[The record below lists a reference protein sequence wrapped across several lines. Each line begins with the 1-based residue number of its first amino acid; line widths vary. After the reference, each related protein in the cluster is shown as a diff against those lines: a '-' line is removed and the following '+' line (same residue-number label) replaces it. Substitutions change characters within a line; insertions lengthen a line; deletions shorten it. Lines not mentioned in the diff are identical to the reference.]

1 MSLLFSGRH
10 VAGPLVFALS
20 SLLLATSGVAQES
33 EAPAASIQV
42 EALPPSESE
51 AAKPEKSATQL
62 EAVQVTGSRIKRA
75 DVETEQP
82 VVRITRK
89 DLERTGETTI
99 GDVLQALPSA
109 GSALNTNINNGGT
122 GATEVDLRNL
132 GSGRVLVLVDGHRWI
147 SGLRSLSTNSV
158 DLNTIPFAIVERID
172 VLQDGA
178 SAAYGSDAIT
188 GVVNIITKKKL
199 NGIQLSSQVGAFT
212 QGDGRQQLHA
222 LTAGN
227 SFDTFAGGTSLI
239 GSFSFQD
246 QAPVFARSRKISRL
260 PKINTGLTRGSTFT
274 PEGRALFVASD
285 ATTNNFGTT
294 RCASLAGDVVG
305 GTINTE
311 TPITLPDEVGGGTVA
326 TLPSPGIPI
335 PSQTAGLPAV
345 NLCDIT
351 RVTGSAGDSAA
362 DYRNYVGAED
372 AYNFTET
379 NYLAT
384 PLRTYNAFLGLNHQ
398 FNEFIAFDL
407 KGVYSLR
414 QSTQQLAPH
423 PISIGDI
430 GPIIGGLMPNSFQSY
445 NQATFI
451 PASNPFNPTRSNS
464 GMAPIGGPQD
474 IGRLVPSNL
483 TNDPNVGLGL
493 FYSGALLRRIVE
505 GDPRIQQQNVPTRF
519 GTAAFNGDFNLA
531 ALPVSWELGYGYGVS
546 SQSQNLLNN
555 FRQDR
560 IRNAIVGNYVE
571 SANNTREDQGIPDD
585 VPLCVAPCV
594 PLNLFGGPG
603 TITPEMLAYILYND
617 HTNTRQAQANL
628 FLNFSTTLP
637 VSFLPNDLGVAF
649 GVERRTSKYTNLP
662 SAEQI
667 NNTTSG
673 LTSLPTNGATTAKEA
688 FVELDIPLAKDVTFI
703 RDLGLSLA
711 GRVSDY
717 GEFGKSINGKIG
729 GRWKPVQDL
738 LLRSTFSTSFR
749 APTVGELF
757 LGNAGSY
764 PGLDDPCANAD
775 VRTAGSNADANC
787 DADGVPD
794 GVTQVAAQILSPF
807 TGNPDLEPE
816 TSHSLT
822 AGFVFSP
829 EAIKGFDLSVD
840 YYRIALDNFINPPG
854 AQTILDQC
862 YTTPSDNRT
871 YCNSVIRDP
880 NTGSLVS
887 VINGFA
893 NMPRVET
900 AGIDFLL
907 NYQLP
912 LKDTALAGLGRIKLV
927 TGASFLSSYA
937 ITSRGATGNLTREGQ
952 VGTVDLP
959 RWKINPSIQWS
970 NGGWQGSLNTRIIW
984 GQFEDCDDGIEPTL
998 VSLGLCSDPN
1008 YIDPD
1013 GNLTPRNRIKYAW
1026 KTDAQFGYRF
1036 ASTKT
1041 ELLLG
1046 MENIFNRDPPISY
1059 SAASNSFQSQYWLP
1073 GRLGYLSL
1081 KQTF

>member
-1 MSLLFSGRH
+1 MSSLFSGRH
-10 VAGPLVFALS
+10 LAGSLGFALS
-20 SLLLATSGVAQES
+20 SLLIATTSLAQES

-42 EALPPSESE
+42 EALPSDTE
-51 AAKPEKSATQL
+51 AAKTEKSATKL

-75 DVETEQP
+75 DIETEQP

-246 QAPVFARSRKISRL
+246 QAPVFARNRRISRL

-294 RCASLAGDVVG
+294 RCASLSGGVVD

-311 TPITLPDEVGGGTVA
+311 TPVSLPDEVGGGTIT

-335 PSQTAGLPAV
+335 PEQTAGLPAV

-351 RVTGSAGDSAA
+351 RVTGSTGDSAG
-362 DYRNYVGAED
+362 DYRNYVGAND

-384 PLRTYNAFLGLNHQ
+384 PLRTYNGFLGLNHQ
-398 FNEFIAFDL
+398 FNEFLSLDL

-430 GPIIGGLMPNSFQSY
+430 GPIIGGLMPNSFQSF

-464 GMAPIGGPQD
+464 GMSPVGGPQD
-474 IGRLVPSNL
+474 IGRLVPGNP
-483 TNDPNVGLGL
+483 TNDPNVALGL
-493 FYSGALLRRIVE
+493 FYSGAVLRRIVE

-571 SANNTREDQGIPDD
+571 SDNNTREDQGIPDD

-637 VSFLPNDLGVAF
+637 ASFLPSDLGVAF

-673 LTSLPTNGATTAKEA
+673 LTSLPTHGATTAKEA

-729 GRWKPVQDL
+729 GRWKPVEDL

-794 GVTQVAAQILSPF
+794 DVTQVAAQILSPF

-854 AQTILDQC
+854 AQEILDQC

-871 YCNSVIRDP
+871 YCNSVIRAP

-937 ITSRGATGNLTREGQ
+937 ITTRGATGNLTREGQ

-998 VSLGLCSDPN
+998 VSLGLCSQPN

-1041 ELLLG
+1041 EVLLG

-1059 SAASNSFQSQYWLP
+1059 SASSNSFQSQYWLP